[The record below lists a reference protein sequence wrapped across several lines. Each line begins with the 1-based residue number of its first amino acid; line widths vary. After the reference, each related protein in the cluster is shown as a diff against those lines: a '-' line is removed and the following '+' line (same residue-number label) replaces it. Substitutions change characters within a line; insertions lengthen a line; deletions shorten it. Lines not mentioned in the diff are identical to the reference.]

1 MTLINLLWK
10 KHQPDDYNGV
20 ENVLE
25 IWKGKL
31 NDVPVDRKRGPYT
44 CKIPCTRAKG
54 KILYQNNLNIS
65 KCIIKYKYI

>member
-1 MTLINLLWK
+1 MTLINLLWR
-10 KHQPDDYNGV
+10 KHQPSDNND
-20 ENVLE
+20 EIVLE
-25 IWKGKL
+25 ILTGKL